1 MTFRRTRCAHCR
13 AKLTPERPSQI
24 VHAECAEP
32 YAIAKREKEER
43 AQAKAV
49 RMAARVEKAETRRRK
64 AALMTAQDARRIAQ
78 RATNAF
84 VLARDHG
91 LPCISCGKTGE
102 GAYHAGH
109 YRSCGSAPHLALD
122 LRNIHRQCAPCNLH
136 LHGNLIEYRKG
147 LIARFGEDFVL
158 TLEADETPR
167 AYKKHDYEA
176 IAAERRAAT
185 RELKKGDRHG

>member
-1 MTFRRTRCAHCR
+1 MTFRRTLCPHCR
-13 AKLTPERPSQI
+13 TKLDPGQLIHPQCI
-24 VHAECAEP
+24 AGYAEAEG
-32 YAIAKREKEER
+32 
-43 AQAKAV
+43 AKAE
-49 RMAARVEKAETRRRK
+49 RKRQKQARAAARVEKAETRRRK

-147 LIARFGEDFVL
+147 LIAHFGEEFVL
-158 TLEADETPR
+158 ALEADETPR
-167 AYKKHDYEA
+167 AYKKHDYEG

>member
-13 AKLTPERPSQI
+13 AKLNPERPSQI
-24 VHAECAEP
+24 VHTECAEP

-43 AQAKAV
+43 AQAKAA
-49 RMAARVEKAETRRRK
+49 RMAAKVEKAETRRRK

-78 RATNAF
+78 RATNAC

-176 IAAERRAAT
+176 IAAERRAST
-185 RELKKGDRHG
+185 RELKKEPTC